1 MAKIL
6 LIDDSKMSRK
16 MLRTILEGM
25 GHEIVGEAADGVEGS
40 A

>member
-16 MLRTILEGM
+16 MLRTILA
-25 GHEIVGEAADGVEGS
+25 EARES
-40 A
+40 LEPRMQRLQ

>member
-6 LIDDSKMSRK
+6 LVDDSKMSRK

-25 GHEIVGEAADGVEGS
+25 GHEIVGEA
-40 A
+40 